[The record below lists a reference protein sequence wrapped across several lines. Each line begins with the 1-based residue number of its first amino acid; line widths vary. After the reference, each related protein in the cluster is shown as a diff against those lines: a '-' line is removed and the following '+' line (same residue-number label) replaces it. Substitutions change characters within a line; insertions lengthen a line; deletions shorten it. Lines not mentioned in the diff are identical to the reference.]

1 MNDVRPGAE
10 EASRPADPSTSD
22 PRGSQF
28 SFDAV
33 GTHWQI
39 DTDEPLSADL
49 RSHILDRALQFDATY
64 SRFRPDSVV
73 SRIASA
79 DEGGRFEFPQ
89 DSLNLFALYDRLY
102 AATEGAVDPLVGREL
117 ELLGYDPTYS
127 LTPAPADVRAAE
139 RARGRPT
146 WTADVVRDGTTL
158 VTRRPLV
165 IDVGAA
171 GKGYLVDVLS
181 AVLRGAGHTRFVVD
195 GSGDLMHAGERAIR
209 VGLEHPFDPQR
220 VIGVAHLQGQALC
233 ASGVTRR
240 TWGDGLHHVLDART
254 GVPVDGVVATWVV
267 ADETA
272 LADGLATALFFTGA
286 QRLAETFQFSYVR
299 MYADGRAEHS
309 PDFVGQLF
317 T

>member
-1 MNDVRPGAE
+1 MNDARRDTEHTSEPAVLDSPKAPG
-10 EASRPADPSTSD
+10 
-22 PRGSQF
+22 GQF
-28 SFDAV
+28 SFDAI
-33 GTHWQI
+33 GTRWQI
-39 DTDEPLSADL
+39 DTDQPLSPDL
-49 RSHILDRALQFDATY
+49 RARILDRTRQFDAMY
-64 SRFRPDSVV
+64 SRFRPDSLV
-73 SRIASA
+73 SRIAAAA
-79 DEGGRFEFPQ
+79 DGGRFEFPE
-89 DSLNLFALYDRLY
+89 DSLALFGLYDRLY
-102 AATEGAVDPLVGREL
+102 AATEGAVDPLVGRDL
-117 ELLGYDPTYS
+117 ELLGYDPAYS
-127 LTPAPADVRAAE
+127 LRPAPDEVRAAE

-146 WTADVVRDGTTL
+146 WAADVVRDGTTL

-181 AVLRGAGHTRFVVD
+181 AMLRGAGHTRFVVD
-195 GSGDLMHAGERAIR
+195 GSGDLLHAGERTIR

-233 ASGVTRR
+233 ASGVARR
-240 TWGDGLHHVLDART
+240 AWGDGLHHVLDART

-272 LADGLATALFFTGA
+272 LADGLATALFFTEA
-286 QRLAETFQFSYVR
+286 QRLAETFQFAYVR

-309 PDFVGQLF
+309 PDFVGELF